1 LLGGGAFEDGIDRLL
16 AECNRLGINSC
27 VHNDE
32 YGSVNSI
39 YMMDPLLAPPKGAQM
54 RVLMSDVTFG
64 ITDKKTGF
72 GKWSHYLMVCPDH
85 KIYTLCVSAIKHEDT
100 VTFVQEARF
109 LLIYYPELAEERF
122 VLIVD
127 GDKAK
132 WAAARL
138 MFPLVLLL
146 MCVYHGSECF
156 KRKFGP
162 ICRSTPR
169 ALSTSIQPPAFQQV
183 NSPSDDMWIACDK
196 CNKWRLLE
204 DNFDITQYSNR
215 SFFCSDISLNCSVPS
230 SSTFEVDSAV
240 SSTDSTLLKE
250 RVEKGSDEEDI
261 EEVLLTEEDETVIG
275 NAIIEELIRA
285 ANIPDKKWFVLWSYI
300 KNGPTLIEVRARL
313 DAVVKYYPTS
323 AEYVSFLWQN
333 VRTWAKCCSTWHQT
347 YDLHSS
353 ALSENLHHSWKSRL
367 GKQLIVL
374 QEVPSFFRQVMQ
386 NRQLSRGRKRLNY
399 QRTLKADKADA
410 CSKGCSQLVNL
421 ASVYL
426 TDECCIQLFR
436 ELHIS
441 HGQYTLRM
449 LNGRNEV
456 LAAIGESESLRGASA
471 RRFKCLTDII
481 FSQTSIEGGD
491 FNNY

>member
-1 LLGGGAFEDGIDRLL
+1 M
-16 AECNRLGINSC
+16 
-27 VHNDE
+27 
-32 YGSVNSI
+32 NSI
-39 YMMDPLLAPPKGAQM
+39 HMMDPLLAPPKGTQM

-85 KIYTLCVSAIKHEDT
+85 KIDTLCVSAIKREDT

-109 LLIYYPELAEERF
+109 LLIYYPELAEDRF

-138 MFPLVLLL
+138 LFPRVLLL

-169 ALSTSIQPPAFQQV
+169 ALSSIQPPDLQQD
-183 NSPSDDMWIACDK
+183 NSLEESSNDMWIACDN

-204 DNFDITQYSNR
+204 ETFDITQYSNR
-215 SFFCSDISLNCSVPS
+215 SFYCSDISLNCCDPS
-230 SSTFEVDSAV
+230 SSTFDDDAAV
-240 SSTDSTLLKE
+240 SSTDSTLKE
-250 RVEKGSDEEDI
+250 IIDKENDDADI
-261 EEVLLTEEDETVIG
+261 EEELLTDDDATIIG
-275 NAIIEELIRA
+275 TAIIEELIRT
-285 ANIPDKKWFVLWSYI
+285 ANIPDKKWFALWSFI

-313 DAVVKYYPTS
+313 DAVIKYYPTS

-367 GKQLIVL
+367 GKQLIAI

-386 NRQLSRGRKRLNY
+386 NRQLSRGRKRLTY
-399 QRTLKADKADA
+399 QRTLMADKADA

-426 TDECCIQLFR
+426 TDECCIQLFQ
-436 ELHIS
+436 ELHLS

-456 LAAIGESESLRGASA
+456 LAAIGESEPLRGASA
-471 RRFKCLTDII
+471 RRFKCLTDLI
-481 FSQTSIEGGD
+481 FSQTSTETGD
-491 FNNY
+491 CLVLYMISCMLLT